1 MEEPKIC
8 KDCKEI
14 LKKYNINSA
23 KDFKLWSLK
32 KVTWPTKKQTINY
45 TLLIIGI
52 SLVLAALIGIADY
65 VLSLGIQRVI
75 K

>member
-1 MEEPKIC
+1 MNIFQKITTYI
-8 KDCKEI
+8 KDSIVE
-14 LKKYNINSA
+14 
-23 KDFKLWSLK
+23 LK